1 MDIILSTRNPGKAEQ
16 IKALFADSAF
26 NIITLDDAG
35 IEGEVVEDGATL
47 EENSLK
53 KAVFAHEKA
62 PSMWSMADDTG
73 FFIDA
78 LHGEPG
84 IQAAHWGG
92 ANISGEERMCF
103 ALKQMEGVADRSA
116 TFRTCVA
123 LISPEGDERFFIG
136 EVKGEILKS
145 PRGTLHP
152 KLPYDQIFMPDESD
166 KAFAE
171 MEITEQNNI
180 SQRGRAFA
188 QVRSFLEKGRTR

>member
-1 MDIILSTRNPGKAEQ
+1 MDIILSTRNPGKAQQ
-16 IKALFADSAF
+16 IKALFADSACK
-26 NIITLDDAG
+26 IVTLDDAG

-47 EENSLK
+47 QENSLK
-53 KAVFAHEKA
+53 KATFAHERA
-62 PSMWSMADDTG
+62 PGQWVMADDTG
-73 FFIDA
+73 FFINA

-84 IQAAHWGG
+84 IQAAYWGG
-92 ANISGEERMCF
+92 ADISGEERMNF
-103 ALKQMEGVADRSA
+103 ALKQMEDIADRNA

-136 EVKGEILKS
+136 EVLGRLLET

-166 KAFAE
+166 KTFAE
-171 MEITEQNNI
+171 MEINEQNNI

-188 QVRSFLEKGRTR
+188 QVRTFFESGPR